1 MKRYLLFML
10 GLCGLGCSLISCGK
24 PAQEATLRQ
33 GRALEEQGD
42 YLAAFDYYQQMK
54 NPGFRQ
60 ICTSNLRYL
69 YGDILDAM
77 LAQKNTPDTPDVQ
90 YLLGKAYY
98 EKAASLPQ
106 GLEITPNMDFDS
118 QTYFSQ
124 RREYFQN
131 QAMTALTTA
140 AAMKS
145 DYQEALLLQAAL
157 YEEGDAPEQAI
168 PIYQRLLALQPES
181 PRIASHLGQ
190 LLYRQGQTTEGLE
203 LAEQAVQY
211 MPDNAEAHVIL
222 AGLYAEEGQES
233 PAIQHFQYALCA
245 DPHDLETY
253 YRLSQIF
260 LYNGNLIDAERV
272 LRLGFINNPD
282 AVSLGLFYMALN
294 SLLDGK
300 AEDEAKQIIQQM
312 EGEAVQDQTGKIQ
325 MADENPWLQIRYLR
339 LRMQL
344 VQRQRPYWLPCS
356 GEEENPYFDS
366 QLQMTERQ
374 ITALEQLL
382 TEAQTTP

>member
-10 GLCGLGCSLISCGK
+10 GLCVLGGSLISCGK
-24 PAQEATLRQ
+24 PGQEATLMQ

-42 YLAAFDYYQQMK
+42 YIGAFDHYQQMK
-54 NPGFRQ
+54 NPGFRA

-77 LAQKNTPDTPDVQ
+77 LEQKNTSDTPDIQ

-106 GLEITPNMDFDS
+106 GKEITPNSDFDS
-118 QTYFSQ
+118 YSYFSKQ
-124 RREYFQN
+124 REYFQN
-131 QAMTALTTA
+131 QALTALTSAT
-140 AAMKS
+140 AMKS

-157 YEEGDAPEQAI
+157 YEDGDAPEQAI
-168 PIYQRLLALQPES
+168 PIYQRLLALQPNS
-181 PRIASHLGQ
+181 ARVCSHLGQ
-190 LLYRQGQTTEGLE
+190 LLYRQGQTIEGLE

-211 MPDNAEAHVIL
+211 APDNAEACAIL
-222 AGLYAEEGQES
+222 AGLYAEEGQEIL
-233 PAIQHFQYALCA
+233 AIQHFQHALCA

-272 LRLGFINNPD
+272 LRLGYINNPD
-282 AVSLGLFYMALN
+282 AVSLGLFYLALN

-300 AEDEAKQIIQQM
+300 AEDEAKEIVQEM
-312 EGEAVQDQTGKIQ
+312 AGEAVKDQTGKIQ
-325 MADENPWLQIRYLR
+325 MAGEDPGLQIRYLR
-339 LRMQL
+339 LRMKL
-344 VQRQRPYWLPCS
+344 IQRQRPYRLPCS
-356 GEEENPYFDS
+356 AEEENPYFDS
-366 QLQMTERQ
+366 QLQMAERQ
-374 ITALEQLL
+374 ITALEQFL
-382 TEAQTTP
+382 TEAQSEP

>member
-10 GLCGLGCSLISCGK
+10 GLCVLGGSLISCGK
-24 PAQEATLRQ
+24 PVQEATLMQ

-42 YLAAFDYYQQMK
+42 YIGAFDYYQRVK
-54 NPGFRQ
+54 NPSFRQ

-77 LAQKNTPDTPDVQ
+77 LAQKNAPETPDIQ

-106 GLEITPNMDFDS
+106 GLEISPNPDFDS
-118 QTYFSQ
+118 HTYFSK

-140 AAMKS
+140 TAMKS
-145 DYQEALLLQAAL
+145 DYPEALLLQAAL
-157 YEEGDAPEQAI
+157 YEESDAPEQAI
-168 PIYQRLLALQPES
+168 PIYQRLLTLQPES
-181 PRIASHLGQ
+181 PRVSSHLGQ
-190 LLYRQGQTTEGLE
+190 LLYRQGQTTEGIE

-211 MPDNAEAHVIL
+211 APDNAEAHVIL
-222 AGLYAEEGQES
+222 AGLYAEEGQEI
-233 PAIQHFQYALCA
+233 PAIQHFQHAICA
-245 DPHDLETY
+245 DPHDYEIY

-272 LRLGFINNPD
+272 LRLGFINNPG
-282 AVSLGLFYMALN
+282 ALSLGLFYAALN

-312 EGEAVQDQTGKIQ
+312 EGEAAQDQTGKIQ
-325 MADENPWLQIRYLR
+325 MSGEDPELQIRYLR
-339 LRMQL
+339 LRMKL
-344 VQRQRPYWLPCS
+344 IQRQRPYWLPCS
-356 GEEENPYFDS
+356 NEEENPYFDS

-374 ITALEQLL
+374 ITALEQML
-382 TEAQTTP
+382 TEAKSEP